1 MNDKRDAA
9 IVELQR
15 QLDLQQQACKA
26 SVAELVDALEALLV
40 QSPSTSE
47 ALPAIRNARELINK
61 HRT

>member
-1 MNDKRDAA
+1 MTLEEYQK
-9 IVELQR
+9 L
-15 QLDLQQQACKA
+15 LDLQQQACKA

-61 HRT
+61 HRI